1 MVVIDFWKVVPRS
14 GGGWK
19 DELGA
24 PGQTDT

>member
-14 GGGWK
+14 EGGWK

-24 PGQTDT
+24 LGQMDT